1 MNKFD
6 ELYYNI
12 ICENVSEFNGITLAI
27 VPGSFRPPH
36 KGHWE
41 MIQKY
46 AKVADKVLIIIS
58 NISKYSI
65 MIRPLSKA
73 NLSGF
78 LSICKKLEKA
88 ENTSQIFELI
98 KILANNKK
106 ISLLK

>member
-12 ICENVSEFNGITLAI
+12 ICENVSEYNGITLAI

-46 AKVADKVLIIIS
+46 AEIADKVLIIIS

-78 LSICKKLEKA
+78 LSICKKLEKNVYSSSLFVTCKGS
-88 ENTSQIFELI
+88 EE
-98 KILANNKK
+98 
-106 ISLLK
+106 ISNE